1 MPTSSSTF
9 AAPSPEN
16 RGEDPADPFD
26 ADMLAL
32 AEQSAGIGIW
42 SIDLTT
48 GLVRGTAQYFR
59 IMGLEASSRPIPMEA
74 IRSLR
79 HPDDRERV
87 LAGFK
92 RVLEGGADSYEIEYR
107 IVRPDGETRWIFGRG
122 RVIRGADGTPIRY
135 SGVDLDITERK
146 ALEESLRGSED
157 RLRLAVDAGQLGI
170 WDWDIVNDRVKWTDR
185 VYELHGVAQGAF
197 GGRLEDFARLVHPDD
212 MAAVRTSIEIA
223 LNGETPYEVEFRVPL
238 PDGSIRWLATRAHV
252 IRDEHGNPSRMV
264 GATYDVTE
272 RVLLLEAERNA
283 RSSAEAARR
292 HVELLAVAGG
302 ELARSLEPKQTLEAI
317 ARTMVPA
324 LADWCRI
331 DIVDGDGILQRGIS
345 YHSDPEKSRIGSEL
359 VQRLRA
365 APETPGSMGW
375 AVATGQSRLC
385 HFDPPLQ
392 FDSIRD
398 RDLLEFARAIAM
410 RAYFVVPL
418 VARGRTLG
426 ALAALQAES
435 GRGFDADSC
444 ALIVELAQRA
454 ALALDNARLYA
465 EAETALQQAKSA
477 NQAKDQFLAMLGH
490 ELRNPLAPI
499 SMALHLMD
507 LRQDEDHAK
516 ERGII
521 RRQVQ
526 HMARLIDDLH
536 DVSRIS
542 SGKLSLRFE
551 RTELGAIVDKALEI
565 VRPLTESRSG
575 AIDVDVPPGPV
586 HVWGDPVRLAQA
598 LSNLLTN
605 ANKFT
610 PANGRIALRVVES
623 GPFVDVTVADAGS
636 GIAPEL
642 LPHVFD
648 AFVQGQQPADRASG
662 GLGVG
667 LSIVRSLIEMHG
679 GSVTASSDGIG
690 RGSTF
695 TLRLPV
701 LQQATQPSESME
713 RQWGTPAAARI
724 LVVDDNVDAAETLAA
739 VLRARGHEVRTAFD
753 APSAIECVGEF
764 APDIAVLDIGL
775 PKTDGYELARRLKA
789 DPRVAQLRLVA
800 LTGYGQAHDRERGVA
815 AGFDEYLVKPL
826 EPGALDVIVAR
837 LHGDAGKAGH
847 QES

>member
-1 MPTSSSTF
+1 MEIAARLYDHPDRYGQLPTSSSTF
-9 AAPSPEN
+9 AASTTPED
-16 RGEDPADPFD
+16 RGKDPADPFD

-59 IMGLEASSRPIPMEA
+59 IMGLEASSTPIPMEA

-122 RVIRGADGTPIRY
+122 RVIRGDDGTPIRY

-212 MAAVRTSIEIA
+212 MAAVRANIEIA

-252 IRDEHGNPSRMV
+252 IRDEHGKPSRMV

-317 ARTMVPA
+317 ARTMVPT

-331 DIVDGDGILQRGIS
+331 DIVDGEGVLQRGIS
-345 YHSDPEKSRIGSEL
+345 YHSDPEKSRVGSEL

-365 APETPGSMGW
+365 APEAPGSMSW

-398 RDLLEFARAIAM
+398 RDLLEFARAIGM

-435 GRGFDADSC
+435 GS
-444 ALIVELAQRA
+444 
-454 ALALDNARLYA
+454 RL
-465 EAETALQQAKSA
+465 
-477 NQAKDQFLAMLGH
+477 
-490 ELRNPLAPI
+490 R
-499 SMALHLMD
+499 
-507 LRQDEDHAK
+507 
-516 ERGII
+516 
-521 RRQVQ
+521 RRQLRADCRIGAACGTGTRQCAPVCGSRNGPRAGQ
-526 HMARLIDDLH
+526 IGEPGERPVSCHARP
-536 DVSRIS
+536 RAPQP
-542 SGKLSLRFE
+542 SG
-551 RTELGAIVDKALEI
+551 
-565 VRPLTESRSG
+565 
-575 AIDVDVPPGPV
+575 
-586 HVWGDPVRLAQA
+586 
-598 LSNLLTN
+598 SNLYG
-605 ANKFT
+605 AAPHG
-610 PANGRIALRVVES
+610 PA
-623 GPFVDVTVADAGS
+623 P
-636 GIAPEL
+636 
-642 LPHVFD
+642 
-648 AFVQGQQPADRASG
+648 
-662 GLGVG
+662 
-667 LSIVRSLIEMHG
+667 
-679 GSVTASSDGIG
+679 G
-690 RGSTF
+690 RGSCQGT
-695 TLRLPV
+695 RNH
-701 LQQATQPSESME
+701 QA
-713 RQWGTPAAARI
+713 
-724 LVVDDNVDAAETLAA
+724 
-739 VLRARGHEVRTAFD
+739 
-753 APSAIECVGEF
+753 
-764 APDIAVLDIGL
+764 
-775 PKTDGYELARRLKA
+775 
-789 DPRVAQLRLVA
+789 
-800 LTGYGQAHDRERGVA
+800 
-815 AGFDEYLVKPL
+815 
-826 EPGALDVIVAR
+826 PGAA
-837 LHGDAGKAGH
+837 HGAADR
-847 QES
+847 